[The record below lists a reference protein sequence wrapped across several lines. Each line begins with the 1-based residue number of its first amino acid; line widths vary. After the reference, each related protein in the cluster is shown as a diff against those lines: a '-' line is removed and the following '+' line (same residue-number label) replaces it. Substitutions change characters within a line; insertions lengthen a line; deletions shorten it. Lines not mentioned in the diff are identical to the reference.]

1 MHIYNFPLS
10 LKSVLLIY
18 TNKTYIYVLFDTLL
32 TLDYNA
38 LKNSYLWEEINFLP
52 PHNLTNRTTNSQP
65 QSDFDIRG
73 INSQIALISPP
84 SHRIIPFAHP
94 IYNDGNYN

>member
-10 LKSVLLIY
+10 LNSVLLIY
-18 TNKTYIYVLFDTLL
+18 TSNTYIYVLLGTLL

-38 LKNSYLWEEINFLP
+38 LKNPYLWEEINFHP

-65 QSDFDIRG
+65 QSDFDIRS
-73 INSQIALISPP
+73 INS
-84 SHRIIPFAHP
+84 
-94 IYNDGNYN
+94 